1 MSSAF
6 NRFVDPL
13 AQRIKLMIGR
23 AVIAAVDDA
32 AQAQALQVEL
42 LNDEAHDG
50 VERFAGYGF
59 TSHPHAGAEALVAF
73 VGGLR
78 SHGVV
83 VAVEDRRYRLK
94 GLAAG
99 EVAIFDDL
107 GQKVHL
113 TRDGIVI
120 FSDTKVR
127 IEAPNVEAD
136 CDTLAVTAD
145 TATITADTV
154 NLGGTGGAKVARV
167 GDDVNLATGKIISG
181 SNKVKAA

>member
-1 MSSAF
+1 MSAAMH
-6 NRFVDPL
+6 RML
-13 AQRIKLMIGR
+13 APMLGRIQLMIGR

-42 LNDEAHDG
+42 LEGEAHDG

-78 SHGVV
+78 SHGVI

-99 EVAIFDDL
+99 EVAIFDDQ
-107 GQKVHL
+107 GAKVHL

-120 FSDTKVR
+120 SSEAKVR
-127 IEAPNVEAD
+127 IEAPTVEVEAD
-136 CDTLAVTAD
+136 TVTITAD
-145 TATITADTV
+145 SASIIADTV
-154 NLGGTGGAKVARV
+154 NLGGTGGAKVARI
-167 GDDVNLATGKIISG
+167 GDDVNLSTGKIISG
-181 SNKVKAA
+181 SNKVKSA